1 MLSQILSVTVSYALF
16 YPSARGPPL
25 NWSLHMC
32 VHLES
37 ECPRKNDT
45 EKDIVLSEEEAKTR
59 IPLAIESIA

>member
-1 MLSQILSVTVSYALF
+1 MS
-16 YPSARGPPL
+16 
-25 NWSLHMC
+25 

-45 EKDIVLSEEEAKTR
+45 EKDIVLSEEEAETR

>member
-1 MLSQILSVTVSYALF
+1 
-16 YPSARGPPL
+16 
-25 NWSLHMC
+25 MC

-45 EKDIVLSEEEAKTR
+45 EKDIVLSEEEAETR